1 LRRRKVAVMARGSE
15 LLLAPRR
22 PPPLV
27 AVLIA
32 VAAAALA
39 TALVYPL
46 KAAAP
51 VVSLGVVYLLAVLVV
66 STYVGFAAG
75 LLTALLSTV
84 AFNFFH
90 LPPLYHLTVADS
102 EYWVALAAFVIAAAV
117 ASRVADMARS
127 TARDA
132 DQQRREADLAADVAR
147 VLLGSED
154 RQGSFEQVSRLVAAA
169 VGADSVSLEVPAR
182 SGPAGRGATAIPL
195 GDGGRAVGRLVVRG
209 PLVPMADERLRDR
222 VAPAVEAL
230 VVVALQRDAVRAEA
244 VETAALRRSDEL
256 KTALLRMV
264 SHDLRSPLTAIMTAG
279 HAVMSDS
286 IGAEDRRELGGAI
299 VEEAERLSHM
309 VANLLDLSRLQA
321 GAAEP
326 RRVDVGIDEVLET
339 ATRQV
344 RDQVALRVGADL
356 PVILADPAQLERAFA
371 NLIENA
377 VYHAGARSIQVRAAA
392 VGERVVVRIVDQ
404 GRGIPAAERERIF
417 EAFQRGS
424 GVGERSGTGLG
435 LAIAKGFIEANGG
448 RIAVESVPGIGSS
461 FVVTFQVHHPARATA

>member
-1 LRRRKVAVMARGSE
+1 MARGSE

-22 PPPLV
+22 PPPV
-27 AVLIA
+27 IAVLIA
-32 VAAAALA
+32 VAATALA

-46 KAAAP
+46 KIAAP

-66 STYVGFAAG
+66 STYGGLVAG

-90 LPPLYHLTVADS
+90 LPPLYRLTVADS

-117 ASRVADMARS
+117 ASRVADVARS

-132 DQQRREADLAADVAR
+132 DRQRREADLAADLAR
-147 VLLGSED
+147 ALLGSED
-154 RQGSFEQVSRLVAAA
+154 RQASFDEVSGLVAAA
-169 VGADSVSLEVPAR
+169 VGAESVILEVPAR
-182 SGPAGRGATAIPL
+182 RGPAGRGATAIPL
-195 GDGGRAVGRLVVRG
+195 TDGGRPVGRLVVRG
-209 PLVPMADERLRDR
+209 PLDPQADERLRDR
-222 VAPAVEAL
+222 VVPAVEAL
-230 VVVALQRDAVRAEA
+230 VTVALQRDALRAEA

-279 HAVMSDS
+279 HAVQSDS
-286 IGAEDRRELGGAI
+286 ISAEDRRQLGAAI

-326 RRVDVGIDEVLET
+326 RRVEVGIDEVLEM
-339 ATRQV
+339 ATRQA
-344 RDQVALRVGADL
+344 RDHVELRVGRDV
-356 PVILADPAQLERAFA
+356 PPILADPAQLDRAFA

-377 VYHAGARSIQVRAAA
+377 VYHAGDRHIQIRAGA

-424 GVGERSGTGLG
+424 GAGERSGTGLG
-435 LAIAKGFIEANGG
+435 LAIAKGFIEGNGG

-461 FVVTFQVHHPARATA
+461 FVVTFPAHQPARATA